1 VSAVAGVGRPTELDP
16 WLVLLA
22 VEAALHAGT
31 GLRSMDD
38 ELLGD
43 RNVPAPIQHRRFRFY
58 ADQILGSIPQKAR
71 PGDVLLAVEKVQV
84 VIVHDLDPGSHRA
97 SYALA
102 SEDVV
107 RALRALLT
115 RTELSGLGQPTV
127 TGVRRQR
134 RGTTIEHTI
143 ALEVQYHLTL
153 PAAE

>member
-16 WLVLLA
+16 WLVLLGI
-22 VEAALHAGT
+22 EAALHNGT
-31 GLRSMDD
+31 GLRSRDD

-43 RNVPAPIQHRRFRFY
+43 RNTPQPILHRRFRFY
-58 ADQILGSIPQKAR
+58 ADQVLGSIPQKAR

-84 VIVHDLDPGSHRA
+84 VLAHDYEPGAHRA

-102 SEDVV
+102 AEDLI
-107 RALRALLT
+107 RAVRALLT

-143 ALEVQYHLTL
+143 ALEVQYHVTL

>member
-1 VSAVAGVGRPTELDP
+1 VSAVTGVGRPTELDP
-16 WLVLLA
+16 WLVLLG

-84 VIVHDLDPGSHRA
+84 VIVHDLEPGAHRA

-107 RALRALLT
+107 RAVRALLT

-134 RGTTIEHTI
+134 RGTTIEHTV
-143 ALEVQYHLTL
+143 ALEVQYHITL